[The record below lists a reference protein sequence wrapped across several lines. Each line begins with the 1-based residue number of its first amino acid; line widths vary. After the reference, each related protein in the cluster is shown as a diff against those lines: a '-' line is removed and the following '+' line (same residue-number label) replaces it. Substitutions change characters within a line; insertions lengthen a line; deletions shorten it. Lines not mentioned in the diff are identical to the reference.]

1 MKTVFYSIA
10 AIALSFNFL
19 TINEVQ
25 AIEEGLY
32 WGGGSRYIRIA
43 KQASPTGNSDSDRV
57 CYNGFSP
64 NGSTIVSLKLVI
76 PRYQTGIDY
85 EIYSLESRNES
96 PNEAPSKSNFQNVAI
111 QQNAAAPDKITI
123 GKLVGRFV
131 REGTIYKRDGYADFD
146 GTPELQ
152 ECLNSTEPYFKE
164 ISSGRDRR

>member
-10 AIALSFNFL
+10 AIALVFNFAPS
-19 TINEVQ
+19 NEVQ

-43 KQASPTGNSDSDRV
+43 KQASPKGNSDSDRV
-57 CYNGFSP
+57 CYHGFSP

-85 EIYSLESRNES
+85 EIYRLES
-96 PNEAPSKSNFQNVAI
+96 PNEAPSKSDFQNVAI

-152 ECLNSTEPYFKE
+152 ECLNSTKPYFKQ